1 MTRKKVLICPLNW
14 GLGHAT
20 RDVPI
25 IRLLLKHNF
34 NIIIAASGDSLA
46 YLKKEFPELE
56 FINFESYK
64 VQYSRF
70 ESQVFKMLMLI
81 PSILF
86 WTIKEHLLLKEIIK
100 NNKIGIVISDPRFGL
115 WNKKTHNVFITHQL
129 RIKFPGLLKIFE
141 PVYHKISNKL
151 IRNYEECWIPD
162 FEGQNN
168 LSGELSHVKDTLKNT
183 FFIGPLSRF
192 EYIAK
197 ENTDSKIDVLFILS
211 GPEPQRSVFEKIICD
226 QTKNSVLKYEIVRG
240 TSSQSEHPFDFPVNN
255 ILNAEDLFTLIKK
268 SEIVVCRSGYSSI
281 MDLFQLKKKAILVPT
296 PGQTEQEYLA
306 GYLKQKGFFYSVSQ
320 KNFNLQKDIK
330 QVPEF
335 PEIKMTESLNL
346 EERVLGLLQ

>member
-1 MTRKKVLICPLNW
+1 MKKKRVLICPLNW

-25 IRLLLKHNF
+25 IRLLIKHNF
-34 NIIIAASGDSLA
+34 YIIIAASGDSLA

-56 FINFESYK
+56 FISLESYK
-64 VQYSRF
+64 VQYSKF

-86 WTIKEHLLLKEIIK
+86 WTIKEHILLKELIK
-100 NNKIGIVISDPRFGL
+100 NNKIDVVISDHRFGL
-115 WNKKTHNVFITHQL
+115 WNKKTYNVFITHQL
-129 RIKFPGLLKIFE
+129 KIKFTKALKFLE
-141 PVYHKISNKL
+141 PVYQKISNKL

-168 LSGELSHVKDTLKNT
+168 LSGELSHVKDKLKNK

-192 EYIAK
+192 EYFAE
-197 ENTDSKIDVLFILS
+197 ENTDTTINVLFILS
-211 GPEPQRSVFEKIICD
+211 GPEPQRSIFEKIIYD
-226 QTKNSVLKYEIVRG
+226 QTKNAGLKYEIIRG
-240 TSSQSEHPFDFPVNN
+240 TSSRCMYPFDFDVNN
-255 ILNAEDLFTLIKK
+255 ILNAEDLFALIKK
-268 SEIVVCRSGYSSI
+268 SELVVCRSGYSSV

-306 GYLKQKGFFYSVSQ
+306 DYLKQKGFFYSVAQRS
-320 KNFNLQKDIK
+320 FNLHKDLR

-335 PEIKMTESLNL
+335 PKTKIAEDLNL
-346 EERVLGLLQ
+346 EERILELLE